1 MMMLFSEL
9 IQKNLLSFAE
19 DANKLKESTIIDETE
34 AEIETKML
42 NPSDSENEVPTIPDT
57 PPMIRPHPLRS
68 PQIQISSNNI
78 NN

>member
-1 MMMLFSEL
+1 MLFSEL

>member
-1 MMMLFSEL
+1 MMMLFSDL
-9 IQKNLLSFAE
+9 IQKKLLSFAG
-19 DANKLKESTIIDETE
+19 DANKLKESAIIDETE
-34 AEIETKML
+34 AEIEIKML

-57 PPMIRPHPLRS
+57 PPMIRPHPLHS